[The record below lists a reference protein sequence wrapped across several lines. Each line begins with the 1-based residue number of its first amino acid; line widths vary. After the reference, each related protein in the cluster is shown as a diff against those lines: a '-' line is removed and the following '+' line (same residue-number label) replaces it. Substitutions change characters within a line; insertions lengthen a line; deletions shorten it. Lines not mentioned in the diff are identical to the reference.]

1 MAVDDQTEEAL
12 GWAAEGA
19 KYAQEYTPKDITLKD
34 AATFVAEATPI
45 IGDAMA
51 AKQVYDEL
59 QKDEPNYLLAGAL
72 GGAAII
78 GLVPGLGDAA
88 AAAIRK
94 GAKTALDTAKRVE
107 IDPDALGMMGG
118 NIRLAPK
125 KTLDDFGYMQ
135 DNPVTKGYE
144 GSEDWLAGKIEQSKK
159 SKNLLDGASTA
170 FLGKNI
176 DKPLFLD
183 IDFISSLKGAR
194 DEVRK
199 KGEPQ
204 YDRLKK
210 IVDKEGFDP
219 NKTILIEVNHKGE
232 AYIVEGNTR
241 AALAKELGVPN
252 IKAEI
257 VYKNGAE
264 LVDSPFSP
272 KNIIEKTSKRTPTE
286 DDYLTLGN
294 ASYKTLRGQADE
306 SADIKAAEKL
316 FDSSEDYIDGVRK
329 QQAKNR
335 EQEKAGKRPFQEE
348 ALALEKDKI
357 TSKEFREVAFAD
369 VEKFKT
375 LEELPTFTEIV
386 FALDKQKRAKG
397 IVGLNKTMPKD
408 VKPIAAGDKV
418 KARLDIPAYNRF
430 DVYVPQITYKKPDVK
445 GAESVF
451 SRTMVIEDVTF
462 PTPTKPAFDISRGRD
477 NTGKAVTKYPHAT
490 INGTVASDPATKLM
504 YTDKDAHNLAKN
516 VFDDPDYIHLGYNP
530 DRGGFFYDRETSMPV
545 FDSPLV
551 VQIGKQIFA
560 KRSTETSAER
570 IAKMRKMDVRKVA
583 TEKKKPTLFNEGGMA
598 MDDQMEMVFKSSRG
612 YALGGAVEE
621 VDPVSGN
628 EVPTGS
634 LPEEVRDDIPARLS
648 EGEYVVPADVVRYYG
663 VKFFEDLR
671 SQAKMGF
678 DTMEANGRIGG
689 EPMGMEIVE
698 PEDMQFDM
706 SELEVVDDGVMGF
719 DEGGFVD
726 DGGALGLGSEGIGI
740 SSGEATTGI
749 ETRAYTND
757 AGDIIYIMFIGN
769 TPMMAIPDGYY
780 PLDEDKKEEPKE
792 EIQKSKKDDGPSTDM
807 VHEGIDYKSLSI
819 DELKG
824 LVDEHTSYKFGTKE
838 KPKNLIESLLG
849 SSFVLGTAT
858 KFGMYLQSN
867 NIERELNRRLD
878 SPTISPEEKTSLE
891 NLLETHKQK
900 PLEKGAADA
909 AVEEALG
916 GYSPEGLVTDLGG
929 MEQPQ
934 QDTSSGVSLE
944 TKEDPTLLDVV
955 PTQPN
960 KLSVPEGVD
969 QSLAEAAEIAAA
981 NKSAAETYKAG
992 AKQPFLPFDPDPT
1005 PPTTD
1010 YSNPQ
1015 LSNEI
1020 QDTIGFTSAVFPAQ
1034 PRTTTSRDDTKSPS
1048 ETMTQP
1054 TSEEPVVIPEPVDP
1068 DAFRK
1073 RKQKTGVGGRN
1084 IGGR

>member
-12 GWAAEGA
+12 GYAAEGA
-19 KYAQEYTPKDITLKD
+19 KYAQQYIPKDITLKD

-107 IDPDALGMMGG
+107 IDPNTLGTMGG

-125 KTLDDFGYMQ
+125 KT
-135 DNPVTKGYE
+135 
-144 GSEDWLAGKIEQSKK
+144 
-159 SKNLLDGASTA
+159 
-170 FLGKNI
+170 
-176 DKPLFLD
+176 
-183 IDFISSLKGAR
+183 
-194 DEVRK
+194 
-199 KGEPQ
+199 
-204 YDRLKK
+204 
-210 IVDKEGFDP
+210 
-219 NKTILIEVNHKGE
+219 
-232 AYIVEGNTR
+232 
-241 AALAKELGVPN
+241 
-252 IKAEI
+252 
-257 VYKNGAE
+257 
-264 LVDSPFSP
+264 
-272 KNIIEKTSKRTPTE
+272 

-306 SADIKAAEKL
+306 SADIKSAEKL

-348 ALALEKDKI
+348 ALALEKDEI
-357 TSKEFREVAFAD
+357 TSKEFREVAFSD

-462 PTPTKPAFDISRGRD
+462 PTPTKPAFDIARGKQ
-477 NTGKAVTKYPHAT
+477 NKFPHAT

-504 YTDKDAHNLAKN
+504 YTDKDAHNLAKS
-516 VFDDPDYIHLGYNP
+516 VFDNPDYIHLGYNP

-612 YALGGAVEE
+612 YALGGTVEE

-792 EIQKSKKDDGPSTDM
+792 EIQKPKKDDGPSTDM

-824 LVDEHTSYKFGTKE
+824 LVDEHTAYKFGTKE
-838 KPKNLIESLLG
+838 KPKNLIETLLG

-878 SPTISPEEKTSLE
+878 SPTINPEEKTALE

-934 QDTSSGVSLE
+934 QDTSTGVSLE
-944 TKEDPTLLDVV
+944 TTKDPTLLDVV

-969 QSLAEAAEIAAA
+969 QSLAEQAEVEAA
-981 NKSAAETYKAG
+981 NKSSEEVYEAG
-992 AKQPFLPFDPDPT
+992 GIQPFIADVTKTRT

-1020 QDTIGFTSAVFPAQ
+1020 QDTIGFTDATFSGAVPM
-1034 PRTTTSRDDTKSPS
+1034 TSVSSNREDKPPKAPKP
-1048 ETMTQP
+1048 EA
-1054 TSEEPVVIPEPVDP
+1054 PVVVPKPVDP

>member
-348 ALALEKDKI
+348 ALALEKDEI

-516 VFDDPDYIHLGYNP
+516 VFDNPDYIHLGYNP

-726 DGGALGLGSEGIGI
+726 DGGALGLGSEGIGL
-740 SSGEATTGI
+740 SGGEATTGI

-780 PLDEDKKEEPKE
+780 PLDEAKKEEPKE
-792 EIQKSKKDDGPSTDM
+792 EPKPKSSGGGSSTSVEPPDP
-807 VHEGIDYKSLSI
+807 IDYKSLTLQ
-819 DELKG
+819 ELTDMVEEQQG
-824 LVDEHTSYKFGTKE
+824 VTGDVAAGIFGIVN
-838 KPKNLIESLLG
+838 PLLG
-849 SSFVLGTAT
+849 VAVKGA
-858 KFGMYLQSN
+858 MWHQAQQ
-867 NIERELNRRLD
+867 IENEIKRR
-878 SPTISPEEKTSLE
+878 TTMEGVTEEDLASYT
-891 NLLETHKQK
+891 NLLEIMEKDK
-900 PLEKGAADA
+900 PSLIERIFGEKDKPVVDPDAVDA
-909 AVEEALG
+909 AVKEAMEEPE
-916 GYSPEGLVTDLGG
+916 YSAEGWVDPDTRVT
-929 MEQPQ
+929 
-934 QDTSSGVSLE
+934 QDFPPIPRE
-944 TKEDPTLLDVV
+944 TG
-955 PTQPN
+955 PN
-960 KLSVPEGVD
+960 
-969 QSLAEAAEIAAA
+969 ATEAAEIAAA
-981 NKSAAETYKAG
+981 NKSAAETYEAG
-992 AKQPFLPFDPDPT
+992 GTQPFLPFDPDPT

>member
-12 GWAAEGA
+12 GYAAEGA

-51 AKQVYDEL
+51 AKEVYDEL

-94 GAKTALDTAKRVE
+94 GAKTAIDTAKRVE
-107 IDPDALGMMGG
+107 IDPNTLGTMGG
-118 NIRLAPK
+118 N
-125 KTLDDFGYMQ
+125 
-135 DNPVTKGYE
+135 V
-144 GSEDWLAGKIEQSKK
+144 
-159 SKNLLDGASTA
+159 
-170 FLGKNI
+170 
-176 DKPLFLD
+176 
-183 IDFISSLKGAR
+183 
-194 DEVRK
+194 
-199 KGEPQ
+199 
-204 YDRLKK
+204 RLK
-210 IVDKEGFDP
+210 
-219 NKTILIEVNHKGE
+219 
-232 AYIVEGNTR
+232 
-241 AALAKELGVPN
+241 
-252 IKAEI
+252 
-257 VYKNGAE
+257 
-264 LVDSPFSP
+264 P
-272 KNIIEKTSKRTPTE
+272 KE

-294 ASYKTLRGQADE
+294 TSYKALRGQADE
-306 SADIKAAEKL
+306 STDIKAAEKL
-316 FDSSEDYIDGVRK
+316 FDSSEEYIDSVRK
-329 QQAKNR
+329 KQAKNR

-348 ALALEKDKI
+348 ALALEKDEI
-357 TSKEFREVAFAD
+357 TPKEFREVAFAD

-397 IVGLNKTMPKD
+397 IVGLDKTMPKD

-462 PTPTKPAFDISRGRD
+462 PTPTKPAFDIARGRD

-504 YTDKDAHNLAKN
+504 YTDKDAHNLAKS
-516 VFDDPDYIHLGYNP
+516 VFDNPDYIHLGYNP

-698 PEDMQFDM
+698 PEDMQFDI
-706 SELEVVDDGVMGF
+706 SELEVVDDGVMAF

-726 DGGALGLGSEGIGI
+726 DGGALGLGSEGIGL
-740 SSGEATTGI
+740 SSGEASTGI

-757 AGDIIYIMFIGN
+757 AGDIIYIMFVGN

-780 PLDEDKKEEPKE
+780 PLEEAKKEEPKE
-792 EIQKSKKDDGPSTDM
+792 EPKPQARDRGPSTP
-807 VHEGIDYKSLSI
+807 VVAPEPIDYKSLTLQ
-819 DELKG
+819 ELTDM
-824 LVDEHTSYKFGTKE
+824 VDDQQSVTGDVAAGIFGIVN
-838 KPKNLIESLLG
+838 PLLG
-849 SSFVLGTAT
+849 VAVKGA
-858 KFGMYLQSN
+858 MWHQAQQ
-867 NIERELNRRLD
+867 IENEIKRR
-878 SPTISPEEKTSLE
+878 TTMEGVTEEDLAAYT
-891 NLLETHKQK
+891 NLLEIMEKDK
-900 PLEKGAADA
+900 PSLIERIFGEKDKPVVDPDAVDA
-909 AVEEALG
+909 AVKEALEEPE
-916 GYSPEGLVTDLGG
+916 YSAEGWVDPDTRVT
-929 MEQPQ
+929 
-934 QDTSSGVSLE
+934 QDFPPIPRE
-944 TKEDPTLLDVV
+944 TG
-955 PTQPN
+955 PN
-960 KLSVPEGVD
+960 A
-969 QSLAEAAEIAAA
+969 AEAAEIAAA
-981 NKSAAETYKAG
+981 NKSAAEAYEAG
-992 AKQPFLPFDPDPT
+992 AKQPFLPFEADAT
-1005 PPTTD
+1005 APTTD

-1020 QDTIGFTSAVFPAQ
+1020 QDTIGFTDATFSGAVPM
-1034 PRTTTSRDDTKSPS
+1034 TSVSSDREEKPPKAPKP
-1048 ETMTQP
+1048 ET
-1054 TSEEPVVIPEPVDP
+1054 PVVIPEPVDP

>member
-1 MAVDDQTEEAL
+1 
-12 GWAAEGA
+12 
-19 KYAQEYTPKDITLKD
+19 
-34 AATFVAEATPI
+34 
-45 IGDAMA
+45 MA

-78 GLVPGLGDAA
+78 GLIPGLGDVA

-94 GAKTALDTAKRVE
+94 GAKTALNTAKRVE
-107 IDPDALGMMGG
+107 IDPDTLGMMGG

-125 KTLDDFGYMQ
+125 KT
-135 DNPVTKGYE
+135 
-144 GSEDWLAGKIEQSKK
+144 
-159 SKNLLDGASTA
+159 
-170 FLGKNI
+170 
-176 DKPLFLD
+176 
-183 IDFISSLKGAR
+183 
-194 DEVRK
+194 
-199 KGEPQ
+199 
-204 YDRLKK
+204 
-210 IVDKEGFDP
+210 
-219 NKTILIEVNHKGE
+219 
-232 AYIVEGNTR
+232 
-241 AALAKELGVPN
+241 
-252 IKAEI
+252 
-257 VYKNGAE
+257 
-264 LVDSPFSP
+264 
-272 KNIIEKTSKRTPTE
+272 

-306 SADIKAAEKL
+306 SADIKSAEKL

-348 ALALEKDKI
+348 ALALEKDEI
-357 TSKEFREVAFAD
+357 TSKEFREVAFSD

-462 PTPTKPAFDISRGRD
+462 PTPTKPAFDIARGRD

-504 YTDKDAHNLAKN
+504 YTDKDAHNLAKS
-516 VFDDPDYIHLGYNP
+516 VFDNPDYIHLGYNP

-678 DTMEANGRIGG
+678 DTMESNGRIGG

-698 PEDMQFDM
+698 PEDMQFDI

-726 DGGALGLGSEGIGI
+726 DGGALGLGSEGIGL
-740 SSGEATTGI
+740 SNEVSTGI

-780 PLDEDKKEEPKE
+780 PLEEATEEAPKEEPKP
-792 EIQKSKKDDGPSTDM
+792 QARDRGPSTPPVVPDP
-807 VHEGIDYKSLSI
+807 IDYKSLTLQ
-819 DELKG
+819 ELTDMVEEQQG
-824 LVDEHTSYKFGTKE
+824 VTGDVAAGIFGIVN
-838 KPKNLIESLLG
+838 PLLG
-849 SSFVLGTAT
+849 VAVKGA
-858 KFGMYLQSN
+858 MWHQAQQ
-867 NIERELNRRLD
+867 IENEIKRRTTLD
-878 SPTISPEEKTSLE
+878 GLTPDERGAYT
-891 NLLETHKQK
+891 NLLEIMEKDK
-900 PLEKGAADA
+900 PSLIERIFGSKEEDKPVVDPDAVDA
-909 AVEEALG
+909 AVKEALEEPE
-916 GYSPEGLVTDLGG
+916 YSAEGWVDPDLATRDYAPIPRETGPD
-929 MEQPQ
+929 MEKIFA
-934 QDTSSGVSLE
+934 DE
-944 TKEDPTLLDVV
+944 
-955 PTQPN
+955 
-960 KLSVPEGVD
+960 
-969 QSLAEAAEIAAA
+969 EAAEIASA
-981 NKSAAETYKAG
+981 NESAAEAYEAG
-992 AKQPFLPFDPDPT
+992 GTQPYLPFDPDPT

-1020 QDTIGFTSAVFPAQ
+1020 QDTMGFTSAVFPAQ
-1034 PRTTTSRDDTKSPS
+1034 PRTSTSRDDTKSPS

-1054 TSEEPVVIPEPVDP
+1054 TSEEPVVIPKPVDP